1 MPGTQPVA
9 FTASQA
15 AINRFVAETNRDP
28 RPFTWTAD
36 PSNIIGR
43 VRRGKQALVE
53 LTAQG

>member
-9 FTASQA
+9 LTASQA
-15 AINRFVAETNRDP
+15 ATNRILAETNRDP
-28 RPFTWTAD
+28 RPFIWTAD

-53 LTAQG
+53 LTGQG